1 LLKRWSLTNFLY
13 HSSIRRNLTQVSGIF
28 CRKQVNIVRLGS
40 WCLDVLNRIV
50 LRYNTSSFVAPPSCP
65 TIILMGGL
73 EWNTPAGPGR
83 HDYQRNRIHIL
94 TCTNASTLQVKYKE
108 CAMNR
113 EYCSFVGVLIYL
125 HTSSSLE
132 SRISRFCTPYQLPCQ
147 FSSALLIQPVHHHKS
162 TITYVQT

>member
-1 LLKRWSLTNFLY
+1 MPDVGFHCPQLGVELEYCYLHLVRWRESCVCTWKGPSIAGLVVEEMELDNFLY

-94 TCTNASTLQVKYKE
+94 TCTNASTLQVKYK
-108 CAMNR
+108 
-113 EYCSFVGVLIYL
+113 
-125 HTSSSLE
+125 
-132 SRISRFCTPYQLPCQ
+132 
-147 FSSALLIQPVHHHKS
+147 SAL
-162 TITYVQT
+162 